1 MLSGVAKSGSPISRC
16 TMRLPS
22 ASSFLA
28 RASTS
33 KAPSVP
39 SRDIL
44 SANRTAV
51 LLTNPNRK
59 LRGPALSPTPP
70 GPNHPLRRDE
80 LQPLA
85 RHHHLPPAFV
95 DEPMVMPAQRHH
107 LAQVGLPAFRPELD
121 AVGIGPADRPVA
133 ARPGAGAVPSLQAP
147 PLRRLRRPLGPAHL
161 DDHGVRLEHPM
172 QGAAPGQPPHRLARN
187 RRPFLELGGG
197 RAQLA
202 FHAFD

>member
-22 ASSFLA
+22 ASSFRA

-39 SRDIL
+39 SRDIR

-59 LRGPALSPTPP
+59 LRGPALSPAPT
-70 GPNHPLRRDE
+70 GPKDPLRRDE
-80 LQPLA
+80 LHPLA

-95 DEPMVMPAQRHH
+95 DQPMVMPAKRNH
-107 LAQVGLPAFRPELD
+107 LAQVGLPALRPELD
-121 AVGIGPADRPVA
+121 VMGIGPADRPVA
-133 ARPGAGAVPSLQAP
+133 ARPGAGAVPRLQAS
-147 PLRRLRRPLGPAHL
+147 PLRRLRRPLGPAHP
-161 DDHGVRLEHPM
+161 DDHGVRLAHPV
-172 QGAAPGQPPHRLARN
+172 QGAVAGQPLDRLARDT
-187 RRPFLELGGG
+187 RPSP
-197 RAQLA
+197 
-202 FHAFD
+202 

>member
-22 ASSFLA
+22 ASSFRA

-59 LRGPALSPTPP
+59 LRGPALSPTPA
-70 GPNHPLRRDE
+70 GANHPLRCDD
-80 LQPLA
+80 LQPRA
-85 RHHHLPPAFV
+85 RHQHLPPAFM
-95 DEPMVMPAQRHH
+95 DQPIVMPAKRNH
-107 LAQVGLPAFRPELD
+107 LAQVGLPARGPELE
-121 AVGIGPADRPVA
+121 V
-133 ARPGAGAVPSLQAP
+133 
-147 PLRRLRRPLGPAHL
+147 
-161 DDHGVRLEHPM
+161 
-172 QGAAPGQPPHRLARN
+172 
-187 RRPFLELGGG
+187 
-197 RAQLA
+197 
-202 FHAFD
+202 